1 MYAYD
6 VAFELDAIV
15 LADDPLARV
24 RIAGLPAYE
33 RARRAALRAGATRVL
48 VLDGSRDGL
57 AGWREGRS
65 CPLLVIRADQLVH
78 PPLVTPLVAALP
90 VDGVAV
96 AVGPDDMDAGAYVAT
111 GSAARSAVAALAR
124 GENAAAFSGA
134 ADAVRI
140 RHGEIARH
148 PIATPEDRAGA
159 HRLLYKHLIKP
170 QDNAITR
177 YLFRPIS
184 LPLTK
189 LLVRT
194 PITPNQVS
202 VIVGVLVVIGC
213 WLTAHASYN
222 MAIAGSLV
230 VLASGYFDC
239 CDGEIA
245 RLKLMSSKLGAWID
259 TIVDEFSTMG
269 YMAALGYHCHLRWG
283 EPGFD
288 LWIAAII
295 LGVLTYGWSVYCIY
309 FNIIVGV
316 GSANSQDYVG
326 RFVVVPGTRPD
337 SVRLQP
343 AAPKAIAPT
352 RPLPPWLQWLA
363 THAPYIVR
371 RDFLVWALAVLAI
384 FHLTQV
390 AFVLLAIG
398 GPAIATV
405 TTSHHLALRKLR
417 RNVAKSGRVLESPAR

>member
-1 MYAYD
+1 

-33 RARRAALRAGATRVL
+33 RARRVALRVGATRVL
-48 VLDGSRDGL
+48 VLDAERDGL
-57 AGWREGRS
+57 AAWRAGRD

-78 PPLVTPLVAALP
+78 TPLVAPLVAALP
-90 VDGVAV
+90 LEGVAV
-96 AVGPDDMDAGAYVAT
+96 AVGPDGSDAGAYL
-111 GSAARSAVAALAR
+111 AA
-124 GENAAAFSGA
+124 GAAAGHAITAIAQGANTAVFA

-140 RHGEIARH
+140 PHGEIARH

-159 HRLLYKHLIKP
+159 HRLLYRLLIKP
-170 QDNAITR
+170 QDNAVTR
-177 YLFRPIS
+177 YLFRPVS

-189 LLVRT
+189 LLVKT

-202 VIVGVLVVIGC
+202 VLVGILVVIGC
-213 WLTAHASYN
+213 WLTAHASFD

-245 RLKLMSSKLGAWID
+245 RLKLMSSKLGAWLD

-269 YMAALGYHCHLRWG
+269 YMAALGYHCHLRFG

-295 LGVLTYGWSVYCIY
+295 VGVVTYAWSVYCIY

-326 RFVVVPGTRPD
+326 RFVIVPGTTPT
-337 SVRLQP
+337 SVRLEP
-343 AAPKAIAPT
+343 AAATAIVPT
-352 RPLPPWLQWLA
+352 RPLPAWLSFLA
-363 THAPYIVR
+363 TNLPYVVR
-371 RDFLVWALAVLAI
+371 RDFLVWAIALLAI
-384 FHLTQV
+384 LHLTHV
-390 AFVLLAIG
+390 AFVLLAAG
-398 GPAIATV
+398 GPVIAAV

-417 RNVAKSGRVLESPAR
+417 RSIAASGRILEAPAR

>member
-1 MYAYD
+1 

-24 RIAGLPAYE
+24 RIAGLPAHE
-33 RARRAALRAGATRVL
+33 RARRSALRVGATRVL
-48 VLDGSRDGL
+48 VID
-57 AGWREGRS
+57 AAREGLVAWRAGRD

-78 PPLVTPLVAALP
+78 PPLVAPLVAAIP
-90 VDGVAV
+90 SDGVAV
-96 AVGPDDMDAGAYVAT
+96 AVGPDGAYAGAYVAA
-111 GSAARSAVAALAR
+111 GSAARNAIAALAQ
-124 GENAAAFSGA
+124 GENAAAFAGA
-134 ADAVRI
+134 ADAARI
-140 RHGEIARH
+140 PHGEIARH
-148 PIATPEDRAGA
+148 PIATAEDRAGA
-159 HRLLYKHLIKP
+159 RRLLYKLLIKP
-170 QDNAITR
+170 QDNAVTR

-189 LLVRT
+189 LLVKT

-202 VIVGVLVVIGC
+202 IFVGLLVVLGC
-213 WLTAHASYN
+213 WFTAHASVT
-222 MAIAGSLV
+222 MVIAGSLV

-269 YMAALGYHCHLRWG
+269 FMAALGWHCHLRYG

-288 LWIAAII
+288 IWIALIL
-295 LGVLTYGWSVYCIY
+295 LGVVTYGWSVYCIY

-343 AAPKAIAPT
+343 AAPTAIAPT
-352 RPLPPWLQWLA
+352 KPLPPWLQFLA
-363 THAPYIVR
+363 RNLPYVVR
-371 RDFLVWALAVLAI
+371 RDFLVWAIALLAI
-384 FHLTQV
+384 LHLTHV
-390 AFVLLAIG
+390 AFVGLAAG
-398 GPAIATV
+398 GPVIAAI

-417 RNVAKSGRVLESPAR
+417 RKVAESGRILEAPAR